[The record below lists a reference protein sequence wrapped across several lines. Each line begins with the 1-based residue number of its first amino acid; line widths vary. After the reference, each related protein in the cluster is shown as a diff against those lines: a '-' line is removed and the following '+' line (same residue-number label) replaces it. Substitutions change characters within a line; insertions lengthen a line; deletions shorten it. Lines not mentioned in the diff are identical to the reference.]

1 MTQIKQLA
9 PQDEF
14 VGFYLLRELAIKQ
27 TNGTPPKDYF
37 DLVLGDSSGQLSAK
51 YWDASTTDKET
62 FSYGA
67 GEGSRDCAHLSREI
81 ANQSNQ
87 NEIGER

>member
-37 DLVLGDSSGQLSAK
+37 DLVLGIPVDNCPRNIGMPAQPIKKL
-51 YWDASTTDKET
+51 
-62 FSYGA
+62 FSYGT
-67 GEGSRDCAHLSREI
+67 GEGSRDCAHLS
-81 ANQSNQ
+81 
-87 NEIGER
+87 

>member
-37 DLVLGDSSGQLSAK
+37 DIVLGIPLDNYLRNIGMPAQPIKKL
-51 YWDASTTDKET
+51 

-67 GEGSRDCAHLSREI
+67 CEGTRDCSYLS
-81 ANQSNQ
+81 
-87 NEIGER
+87 